1 MIKAL
6 IVSFILTLPG
16 FWVKAQADDI
26 EQLIL
31 DYEKLEQ
38 LKNIL
43 NEMYKGY
50 QILSNGY
57 ETVRSIAEGNYNLH
71 EIFLDGLYLV
81 NPAVRNY
88 KRIPLIIN
96 YQVFLTNEY
105 KRAYNKFKSD
115 PNLNAHE
122 INYLESVYSYLIS
135 QSLRNIEELTMIITA
150 SKLRMSDDERLRA
163 IDRIYYDMGGKVSF
177 IRYFNNSTQLLLM
190 QRSRKMSEVISIQ
203 RLYNINP

>member
-1 MIKAL
+1 MIRSL
-6 IVSFILTLPG
+6 ILSFLLTFPG

-43 NEMYKGY
+43 DEMYKGY

-57 ETVRSIAEGNYNLH
+57 ETVRSIAEANFNLH

-81 NPAVRNY
+81 NPAVKNY
-88 KRIPLIIN
+88 KRIPLIVN

-115 PNLNAHE
+115 HNITASE
-122 INYLESVYSYLIS
+122 INYLQSVYSYLIN

-177 IRYFNNSTQLLLM
+177 LVYFNNSTQLLLM
-190 QRSRKMSEVISIQ
+190 QRSKHESEVKSVQ
-203 RLYNINP
+203 KLYDVIP